1 MFSDKDV
8 MREKI
13 KGEFSLK
20 VNSKLSMPRKI
31 EKFANDSA
39 AFYMHKSRNFLEK
52 LDEQM
57 KNRLVKE
64 VEEKKL

>member
-1 MFSDKDV
+1 
-8 MREKI
+8 
-13 KGEFSLK
+13 
-20 VNSKLSMPRKI
+20 MPRKI